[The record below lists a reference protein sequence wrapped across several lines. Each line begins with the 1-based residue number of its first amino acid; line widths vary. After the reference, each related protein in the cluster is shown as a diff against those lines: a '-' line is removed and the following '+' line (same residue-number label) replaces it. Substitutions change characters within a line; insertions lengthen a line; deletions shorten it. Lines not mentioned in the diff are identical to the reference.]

1 MVREHV
7 NLIDEQKR
15 KIGESIADILA
26 YSTVEYLFSHSCV
39 YFVKNIISIDRA
51 NSSGHNHPSW
61 VVRLSILNFYT
72 NVIWS
77 EDIIIQRNTNI
88 LWYILQ
94 HLPSLNA
101 SSANLYNAITRLQK
115 MLQKEVVRY
124 KIDEKLL
131 VSLEEL
137 SEEELAHMGEI
148 PKRIREL
155 VTNAHT

>member
-1 MVREHV
+1 MLDKYVDYNEIDLWIIIQPCRFPSCRFFEDSDGKEFFYLLQIPSDVDYLGKDLIGILAHEIAHLNYMVREHV

-88 LWYILQ
+88 LWSIL
-94 HLPSLNA
+94 
-101 SSANLYNAITRLQK
+101 
-115 MLQKEVVRY
+115 
-124 KIDEKLL
+124 
-131 VSLEEL
+131 
-137 SEEELAHMGEI
+137 
-148 PKRIREL
+148 
-155 VTNAHT
+155 